1 MADLRDSLERWLPRA
16 RAEVEHYRP
25 EVRLEQIGRI
35 ERIGDGIATVS
46 GLPYA
51 RLDELLRFADGTL
64 GYAVDLRADAMGC
77 VLLGRGERLAA
88 GDRVHATGQVLE
100 VPVGEALLGRVL
112 DPLGRP
118 LDGGAEIA
126 AERFDPAERP
136 APEIIERELV
146 TEPLATGI
154 LVIDALF
161 PLGRGQRE
169 LIVGDRA
176 TGKTAIAV
184 DTIINQRQSDV
195 ICIYVAVGQKSSSVK
210 QVIEAVRRYGA
221 LERCL
226 FVVAEPESPA
236 GLQWLAPYAAFTMGE
251 YFRDR
256 GGDVLV
262 VVDDLT
268 KHAATHRELALL
280 LRHPPGREAFP
291 GDIFY
296 IHARLLE
303 RAAKLGAER
312 GGGSLTALP
321 IAETQAGNLSAY
333 IPTNLI
339 SITDGQFYLDAK
351 LFHEG
356 QKPAVDVGRSVSRVG
371 GKTQRPALREL
382 SGSLRL
388 DYTQFLELEVF
399 TRFGGMVDARTRK
412 TIEHGRG
419 IRAVLS
425 QDQYQPQPLAVQIA
439 LLLAL
444 SEGLF
449 DQMALE
455 HLAELKTKLPDW
467 LAEHAAAAGHRIE
480 DTGELDEATRTA
492 LLGTLRDLVAAVA
505 PVDTAGQT
513 AEAGPDG
520 RTSG

>member
-1 MADLRDSLERWLPRA
+1 MAGLQDSLERWLPRA
-16 RAEVEHYRP
+16 RTEIERFRSEA
-25 EVRLEQIGRI
+25 RLEQIGRI

-46 GLPYA
+46 GLPDA
-51 RLDELLRFADGTL
+51 RLDEVLRFGDATL
-64 GYAVDLRADAMGC
+64 GYAVDLRADEMGC
-77 VLLGRGERLAA
+77 VLLGRGDQLSA
-88 GDRVHATGQVLE
+88 GDRVRATGQVLE
-100 VPVGEALLGRVL
+100 VPVGETLLGRVL
-112 DPLGRP
+112 DPLGKP
-118 LDGGAEIA
+118 LDGGSAIA
-126 AERFDPAERP
+126 PERFDPADRP
-136 APEIIERELV
+136 APEILERELV

-184 DTIINQRQSDV
+184 DTIINQRRSDV
-195 ICIYVAVGQKSSSVK
+195 ICVYVAIGQKSSSVK
-210 QVIEAVRRYGA
+210 QVIEAVRRHGA
-221 LERCL
+221 FERCI
-226 FVVAEPESPA
+226 FVVAEPEFPA
-236 GLQWLAPYAAFTMGE
+236 GLQWLAPYAGFTMGE
-251 YFRDR
+251 YFRAR
-256 GGDVLV
+256 GRHVLV

-280 LRHPPGREAFP
+280 LRQPPGREAYP
-291 GDIFY
+291 GDIFH

-303 RAAKLGAER
+303 RAANLSAER

-371 GKTQRPALREL
+371 GKAQPPALREL

-388 DYTQFLELEVF
+388 EYTQFLELEIF
-399 TRFGGMVDARTRK
+399 TRFGGMLDARTRK
-412 TIEHGRG
+412 TIEHGRR

-425 QDQYQPQPLAVQIA
+425 QEQYQPQPLALQIA
-439 LLLAL
+439 LLVAL
-444 SEGLF
+444 SEGLL
-449 DQMALE
+449 DQLAPEQLAALG
-455 HLAELKTKLPDW
+455 AGLPDW
-467 LAEHAAAAGHRIE
+467 LAEHAAAAVHRIE
-480 DTGELDEATRTA
+480 QSGELDGAAQGA
-492 LLGTLRDLVAAVA
+492 LLSALRDLSVTLYPVGA
-505 PVDTAGQT
+505 PGETAG
-513 AEAGPDG
+513 AE
-520 RTSG
+520 R

>member
-1 MADLRDSLERWLPRA
+1 MAGLKDSLERWLPRA
-16 RAEVEHYRP
+16 RDEVEQYRP
-25 EVRLEQIGRI
+25 EARLEQIGRI
-35 ERIGDGIATVS
+35 ERIGDGIAMVS
-46 GLPYA
+46 GLPDV

-64 GYAVDLRADAMGC
+64 GFAVDLRPDEIGC
-77 VLLGRGERLAA
+77 VLLGTADRLAA
-88 GDRVHATGQVLE
+88 GDRVRASGEVLE

-112 DPLGRP
+112 DPLGVP
-118 LDGGAEIA
+118 LDGGPEIA
-126 AERFDPAERP
+126 ASRFDHVERQ

-184 DTIINQRQSDV
+184 DTIINQRRSDV

-210 QVIEAVRRYGA
+210 QVIEAVRQHGA
-221 LERCL
+221 FERCI
-226 FVVAEPESPA
+226 FVVAEPQFPA
-236 GLQWLAPYAAFTMGE
+236 GLQWLAPYAGFTMGE

-262 VVDDLT
+262 VVDDLS

-280 LRHPPGREAFP
+280 LRQPPGREAYP

-303 RAAKLGAER
+303 RAAKLNAEK

-371 GKTQRPALREL
+371 GKTQPPALREV
-382 SGSLRL
+382 SASLRL

-399 TRFGGMVDARTRK
+399 SRFGGMVDARTRK
-412 TIEHGRG
+412 TIEHGRR

-425 QDQYQPQPLAVQIA
+425 QNQYQPQTLAVQVA
-439 LLLAL
+439 LLQALA
-444 SEGLF
+444 EGLL
-449 DQMALE
+449 DDLE
-455 HLAELKTKLPDW
+455 PARCAELKAKLPDW
-467 LAEHAAAAGHRIE
+467 LAEHAAAAVHRVDE
-480 DTGELDEATRTA
+480 TGELDEGARAA
-492 LLGTLRDLVAAVA
+492 LLNAFKELQMAM
-505 PVDTAGQT
+505 AGAT
-513 AEAGPDG
+513 DVPGPPAEGA
-520 RTSG
+520 S